1 MSDEVD
7 IADEK
12 VQLFIGAAI
21 MTAKRQATVNIKG
34 DGSCIVCGA
43 PVEAIVFNGK
53 PVVGR
58 WCSLECRHI
67 SESEE
72 S

>member
-12 VQLFIGAAI
+12 VQLFIDAAV
-21 MTAKRQATVNIKG
+21 MTAKRQAAVDIKG
-34 DGSCIVCGA
+34 DGTCIVCGA
-43 PVEAIVFNGK
+43 PVEPVMFKGK
-53 PVVGR
+53 PVIGR
-58 WCSLECRHI
+58 WCSFECRHI
-67 SESEE
+67 SETEE